1 MQNTDKSSVVGVA
14 NYNCM
19 KYGAYGAINYYY
31 QSVQFFYICE
41 SFKNFIR
48 FCLRTFVSECNSCL
62 YWGI

>member
-31 QSVQFFYICE
+31 QSVQFF
-41 SFKNFIR
+41 
-48 FCLRTFVSECNSCL
+48 L
-62 YWGI
+62 YL